1 MNIDNTSEMQASHRL
16 ALKIWPLDEIL
27 RIQEHSLVIM
37 PITFPIFNWYE
48 PGFVKVFASIGH
60 PTSSTKTLT
69 QRSSGHINKLQFLV
83 GQKKGFERI
92 ETKPPQKT
100 FCLQQKT
107 LKQER
112 PGTYRCWVALQ
123 VTIDLPQVQKIR
135 LFNEACLCPSCIQDR
150 GSMALEGWEKK
161 KLRAG
166 DIYFGKIYKVKCTN
180 KG

>member
-92 ETKPPQKT
+92 ETKP
-100 FCLQQKT
+100 FCFAYSK
-107 LKQER
+107 R
-112 PGTYRCWVALQ
+112 PWSRKDLELTGVGWPSRSQSIFLRFKRSDSLMKPASAQAAYRTGAAW
-123 VTIDLPQVQKIR
+123 P
-135 LFNEACLCPSCIQDR
+135 
-150 GSMALEGWEKK
+150 
-161 KLRAG
+161 
-166 DIYFGKIYKVKCTN
+166 
-180 KG
+180 